1 MENFI
6 FYAVFLSWLIMWL
19 RGSPGLLLVKSK
31 KTGGGGTAEIEKS
44 QWLLAVNP
52 IITSVALR

>member
-31 KTGGGGTAEIEKS
+31 KTGGETAEIEKS